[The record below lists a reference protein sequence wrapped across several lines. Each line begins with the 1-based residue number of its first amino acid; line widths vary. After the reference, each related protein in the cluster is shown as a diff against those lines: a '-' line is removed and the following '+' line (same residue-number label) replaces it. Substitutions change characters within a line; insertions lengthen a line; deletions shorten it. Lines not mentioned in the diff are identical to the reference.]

1 MADEHTRAFLCFYGG
16 IIHILKLNVMTI
28 NIGKKQLI
36 IGVVAIAVII
46 VGVFGVSALKNSA
59 YEKNA
64 KQMQRNIHELYYT
77 SSILSSEIHTTWR
90 DYIMDDKEYMD
101 KVTGKFYEDSWGVPN
116 EYKWCS
122 SFSVAIAEKQGYY
135 EDKGVQDSLDSLY
148 SATKALLTE
157 MTPAPDKFKDFHSDL
172 SELFHTAEAMYN
184 CAVDPDGNLQSYTN
198 EINTLTSDYKKQSS
212 NIDILIGE
220 IDEVEKSKLE
230 LDALMKFF

>member
-1 MADEHTRAFLCFYGG
+1 
-16 IIHILKLNVMTI
+16 MTI

-36 IGVVAIAVII
+36 IAVVAFLVIAI
-46 VGVFGVSALKNSA
+46 GVLGVSALKNSS

-64 KQMQRNIHELYYT
+64 KQMQKNIHELYYT
-77 SSILSSEIHTTWR
+77 SSILSSELHTTWR

-101 KVTGKFYEDSWGVPN
+101 KVTGKFYEDSWDVPN

-122 SFSVAIAEKQGYY
+122 SFSVAIAEKQRFY
-135 EDKGVQDSLDSLY
+135 EDKGVEGSLDSLY
-148 SATKALLTE
+148 SATKLLLTE
-157 MTPAPDKFKDFHSDL
+157 MTPSPKKFRELHSDL

-184 CAVDPDGNLQSYTN
+184 CAVDPDGNLQSYTS
-198 EINTLTSDYKKQSS
+198 EINTLTSTYKKQSS

-220 IDEVEKSKLE
+220 MDSVEKSKLE

>member
-1 MADEHTRAFLCFYGG
+1 
-16 IIHILKLNVMTI
+16 MTI

-36 IGVVAIAVII
+36 IAIVTIVLII
-46 VGVFGVSALKNSA
+46 IGVFGFSVIKHSV
-59 YEKNA
+59 YENNA
-64 KQMQRNIHELYYT
+64 KQLQKNIHELYYT
-77 SSILSSEIHTTWR
+77 SALLSSEIHTTWS
-90 DYIMDDKEYMD
+90 DYIFDDKEYMD
-101 KVTGKFYEDSWGVPN
+101 IATGKFYEYSWELPD

-135 EDKGVQDSLDSLY
+135 DAKGVQDSLNSLY
-148 SATKALLTE
+148 SATKSLLTE
-157 MTPAPDKFKDFHSDL
+157 MTPAPEKFKDFHSDL

-198 EINTLTSDYKKQSS
+198 EINTLASAYKKQSS

-230 LDALMKFF
+230 RDALMKFL